1 MRQIFWY
8 YSTTEWISRWS
19 VVNMHSLP
27 KYWQEEI
34 FWAQLCDGTIK
45 FWFNYLFLLT
55 ALLSVRALNLKN
67 HTKKFPRF
75 VLQYNIYYKSTKSR
89 NPSWNVQKNFTKK
102 RAEFSRYLTGTPND
116 ETFKN
121 YFTNPPEMKSLIRK
135 ISNIKIPGV
144 DDIDN
149 KLIKNL
155 SKKETFNYHTL

>member
-1 MRQIFWY
+1 M
-8 YSTTEWISRWS
+8 S
-19 VVNMHSLP
+19 
-27 KYWQEEI
+27 
-34 FWAQLCDGTIK
+34 
-45 FWFNYLFLLT
+45 
-55 ALLSVRALNLKN
+55 
-67 HTKKFPRF
+67 
-75 VLQYNIYYKSTKSR
+75 YNITYIT
-89 NPSWNVQKNFTKK
+89 NQQKAEILVETCRKISQKK

-121 YFTNPPEMKSLIRK
+121 YITNPPEIKSLIRI